1 MASNQPSQQDIQGL
15 MLLMQASKFAEAEK
29 RCRKYIK
36 KFPKVLGFYD
46 VMSKA
51 QISQEN
57 FTGVVKTLEA
67 ALKINPDF
75 VDGEYN
81 LGVAYMN
88 INKLEKALNCF
99 KNITSKRPDFFE
111 AYNNMGGCY
120 IELQRFDEGIDA
132 YQKAVSIKP
141 DFVPSL
147 RNLGA
152 ALRDMGRV
160 EEAEVIL
167 ERIPPLK
174 PDFALGHLSLGVA
187 KSELGKLEEAINCF
201 KNAIKLQPE
210 MHVAHYELGKAYKEV
225 GKLEEALS
233 SLEKVDNM
241 IARVQ
246 VLETLHELERKEELL
261 ERLPVLNAE
270 EPTNLRAA
278 AFSAFA
284 CHQYGIENNHD
295 FCPNPISFVSVQK
308 IEDEA
313 DGSSLLENLM
323 SAADELT
330 TVWQH
335 ATTKGGTQTH
345 GNLFDPQLENEYFS
359 QLEKIIR
366 KQIRT
371 YVDSFKD
378 SDVGL
383 IQSFPKQFS
392 LSGWRVKL
400 MKGGH
405 QKAHIHSGGWLS
417 GVFYLQVPKKMKA
430 NEGAI
435 AFSLHG
441 YDYRVENQDIPTKE
455 HTPLAGELV
464 LFPSSLFHWTIPFDS
479 DEERQCIAF
488 DVIPG

>member
-1 MASNQPSQQDIQGL
+1 MANNQPSQQDIQAL
-15 MLLMQASKFAEAEK
+15 MILMQSGKFSEAEK

-36 KFPKVLGFYD
+36 KFPSVLGFYD

-51 QISQEN
+51 QIAQEN
-57 FTGVVKTLEA
+57 FLGVVKTLEA
-67 ALKINPDF
+67 ALKLNPEF

-88 INKLEKALNCF
+88 LNKLDKALNCF
-99 KNITSKRPDFFE
+99 KHVISKRPDFFE

-120 IELQRFDEGIDA
+120 IELQRFDEGIEV
-132 YQKAVSIKP
+132 YQKAIAIKP

-160 EEAEVIL
+160 DEAEAIL

-187 KSELGKLEEAINCF
+187 KSELGKLDEAIGCF
-201 KNAIKLQPE
+201 QKAIKLQPD
-210 MHVAHYELGKAYKEV
+210 MHVAHYELGKTYKAL
-225 GKLEEALS
+225 GKLEEALL

-246 VLETLHELERKEELL
+246 VLETLHELARKEELL
-261 ERLPVLNAE
+261 ERLPVLNE
-270 EPTNLRAA
+270 KEPKNLRAA

-284 CHQYGIENNHD
+284 SNQYGIENNHS
-295 FCPNPISFVSVQK
+295 FCPDPISFVSVQK
-308 IEDEA
+308 IDDEVGDENLLA
-313 DGSSLLENLM
+313 DLM
-323 SAADELT
+323 SAADQLT

-345 GNLFDPQLENEYFS
+345 GNLFDSQLDNEYFAE
-359 QLEKIIR
+359 LETIIR

-371 YVDSFKD
+371 YLERHKGSA
-378 SDVGL
+378 VGL

-392 LSGWRVKL
+392 LRGWRVKL

-417 GVFYLQVPKKMKA
+417 GVFYLQVPKKMKG

-441 YDYRVENQDIPTKE
+441 YDYRVENENIPGKE
-455 HTPLAGELV
+455 HIPSAGELV

-488 DVIPG
+488 DVIPI

>member
-1 MASNQPSQQDIQGL
+1 MANNQPTQQDIQGL
-15 MLLMQASKFAEAEK
+15 MMLMQSGKFAEAEK

-36 KFPKVLGFYD
+36 KFPGVLGFYD

-51 QISQEN
+51 QISQDN
-57 FTGVVKTLEA
+57 FAGVVKTLEA
-67 ALKINPDF
+67 ALKVNPDF

-88 INKLEKALNCF
+88 LNKLDKALNCF
-99 KNITSKRPDFFE
+99 KNVTSKRPDFFE

-120 IELQRFDEGIDA
+120 IELQRFDEAIEV
-132 YQKAVSIKP
+132 YEKAVAIKP

-152 ALRDMGRV
+152 AYRDMGRV
-160 EEAEVIL
+160 EEAEAIL
-167 ERIPPLK
+167 EKIPPLK
-174 PDFALGHLSLGVA
+174 PGFALGHLSLGVA
-187 KSELGKLEEAINCF
+187 KSELGKLDEAIKCF
-201 KNAIKLQPE
+201 ETATKLQPD
-210 MHVAHYELGKAYKEV
+210 MHVAHYELGKAYKEA
-225 GKLEEALS
+225 GDLEKALS
-233 SLEKVDNM
+233 SFEKVDNM

-246 VLETLHELERKEELL
+246 VLEMLHELERKEELL
-261 ERLPVLNAE
+261 ERLPILNAK
-270 EPTNLRAA
+270 EPKNLRAA

-284 CHQYGIENNHD
+284 SHQYGIENNHA
-295 FCPNPISFVSVQK
+295 FCPDPISFVS
-308 IEDEA
+308 IEKVHTEA
-313 DGSSLLENLM
+313 ENASLLKDLM
-323 SAADELT
+323 LAADELT

-345 GNLFDPQLENEYFS
+345 GNLFDSHLDNQPFS

-366 KQIRT
+366 KQIRA
-371 YVDSFKD
+371 YINEFKGND
-378 SDVGL
+378 IGL
-383 IQSFPKQFS
+383 IQSFPKEFS
-392 LSGWRVKL
+392 LRGWRVKL

-405 QKAHIHSGGWLS
+405 QKPHIHSGGWLS
-417 GVFYLQVPKKMKA
+417 GVFYLQVPEKMKA

-441 YDYRVENQDIPTKE
+441 YEYRVQNNNIPGKE
-455 HTPLAGELV
+455 HIPSAGELV

-479 DEERQCIAF
+479 NEERQCIAF